1 MSRRTILKLLNKL
14 TVSQLAEL
22 SKLSKAY
29 ISQVKNGKRPPSKK
43 LIEALTELDRQ
54 NNNDSLDCNA
64 TLQLFLRSRREGI
77 SPNTLRDYRITL
89 TKFLNVFG
97 LAPTTN
103 ILNCFLNALP
113 CPLGGKYGYFKCL
126 RAFYNWLYSPRLS
139 LGFRAEDNPVT
150 WVEAP

>member
-1 MSRRTILKLLNKL
+1 MSRPTILKSLNRL
-14 TVSQLAEL
+14 TVSQLAE
-22 SKLSKAY
+22 LSKAY

-64 TLQLFLRSRREGI
+64 VLQLFLKSRREGI

-103 ILNCFLNALP
+103 ILNRSLNALP
-113 CPLGGKYGYFKCL
+113 CSLGGKYGYFKCL
-126 RAFYNWLYSPRLS
+126 RTFYNWLYSPRSS
-139 LGFRAEDNPVT
+139 LGFRAKDNPVT
-150 WVEAP
+150 